1 MEEFPSK
8 TKAMYE
14 MYLCIKWILWML
26 WDSIPVYW

>member
-26 WDSIPVYW
+26 WDSIPIF